1 MFTFSKH
8 VFLREYGTHFCLLQE
23 NCKKKWSAAWSA
35 DVEYPSRER
44 MRGGGAA
51 GAEVICLSCSDLWK
65 FEWLLS
71 KTVTLKK
78 NRNNN
83 SNLRNNLIIIISKET
98 FGGDMS

>member
-78 NRNNN
+78 TE
-83 SNLRNNLIIIISKET
+83 IIIVICEIT
-98 FGGDMS
+98 